1 MISIK
6 PLYLMLLVEY
16 GILISVACAFL
27 FVRWKRGAR
36 APAVPEARGSTPVKA
51 FSTERLRSIL
61 DAERE
66 RLAAGATG
74 DGGTE
79 GVEAPAGQ
87 DKRAREWKQAYL
99 GALCELIQRGG
110 ADESDLSYAILR
122 GFERVLDQA
131 LAPEPAAEPCAEA
144 ARTPAFLVDRPE
156 LAEKFHAFFKA
167 QRMRIAELHIA
178 EKSVEYFREK
188 VKELQ
193 KRNRE
198 LRRKLQAL
206 QEGGRPGNKAELEW
220 LVAELEKSNEEL
232 QAWVG
237 RLEEENREHIER
249 LRRYEAEMS
258 SEIERLLSDLSSSAV
273 GGGPQIE
280 LDAPAEHT
288 RVFPESA
295 PGGRDAEVAELRKAL
310 AEKENEIEKLRQNNR
325 KLEREYRRVY
335 VLLTDQQKAK
345 VAETRAQ
352 EKAAA

>member
-16 GILISVACAFL
+16 GILVSGLCVFL
-27 FVRWKRGAR
+27 FVRWKRGAKG
-36 APAVPEARGSTPVKA
+36 PAVREPLASASVRA
-51 FSTERLRSIL
+51 FSPERLRSIL
-61 DAERE
+61 EAERE
-66 RLAAGATG
+66 RLASGGPGNGGSEESGVQTG
-74 DGGTE
+74 HD
-79 GVEAPAGQ
+79 
-87 DKRAREWKQAYL
+87 DKARKWKELYL
-99 GALCELIQRGG
+99 AAVSELIQRGG

-122 GFERVLDQA
+122 GFERTLDQA
-131 LAPEPAAEPCAEA
+131 QAPESAAEPSMGISQ
-144 ARTPAFLVDRPE
+144 TLTFPADRPE
-156 LAEKFHAFFKA
+156 IAEKFHAFFKA

-206 QEGGRPGNKAELEW
+206 QESGRASSKADLEW

-237 RLEEENREHIER
+237 RLEEENREHLER
-249 LRRYEAEMS
+249 IRRYEAEMN
-258 SEIERLLSDLSSSAV
+258 SEIERLLSDLSSSA
-273 GGGPQIE
+273 GGPPME
-280 LDAPAEHT
+280 LQTPTDSVQAM
-288 RVFPESA
+288 PEPV
-295 PGGRDAEVAELRKAL
+295 PGGLEAEVAELRKTL
-310 AEKENEIEKLRQNNR
+310 AEKEREIEKLKQNNR

-345 VAETRAQ
+345 MAESRLE
-352 EKAAA
+352 EKSAA

>member
-16 GILISVACAFL
+16 GILLSLVCVFL
-27 FVRWKRGAR
+27 FVRWKRAAKGAA
-36 APAVPEARGSTPVKA
+36 APEVRNATSAKA
-51 FSTERLRSIL
+51 FSTERLCSIL

-66 RLAAGATG
+66 RLTAEGPG
-74 DGGTE
+74 DGAEDAETQ
-79 GVEAPAGQ
+79 AGQ
-87 DKRAREWKQAYL
+87 VKKARKWKEAYL
-99 GALCELIQRGG
+99 RTVREMIQRGG

-122 GFERVLDQA
+122 GFENTVDQA
-131 LAPEPAAEPCAEA
+131 LAADPAAQPGPESFQ
-144 ARTPAFLVDRPE
+144 TLVFPADRPE
-156 LAEKFHAFFKA
+156 IAEKFYAFFKS
-167 QRMRIAELHIA
+167 QRMHIAELNIA

-206 QEGGRPGNKAELEW
+206 QDGIRPGNKEDLEW

-249 LRRYEAEMS
+249 LRRYEAEMN
-258 SEIERLLSDLSSSAV
+258 SEIQGLLKDLSTPI
-273 GGGPQIE
+273 GEPQIE
-280 LDAPAEHT
+280 LDAAAGSPQ
-288 RVFPESA
+288 VLPESSHRG
-295 PGGRDAEVAELRKAL
+295 PDVEVAELRKAL
-310 AEKENEIEKLRQNNR
+310 AEKEQEIEKLRQSHR

-335 VLLTDQQKAK
+335 VLLTDQQKAEM
-345 VAETRAQ
+345 AEAQAQ

>member
-16 GILISVACAFL
+16 GILLSVVCAFL
-27 FVRWKRGAR
+27 FVRWKRAAKGAATPEIR
-36 APAVPEARGSTPVKA
+36 DATPAKA
-51 FSTERLRSIL
+51 FSTERLCSIL

-66 RLAAGATG
+66 RLAAEGPDVGAE
-74 DGGTE
+74 DAE
-79 GVEAPAGQ
+79 VQAGQ
-87 DKRAREWKQAYL
+87 VKKARKWKEAYL
-99 GALCELIQRGG
+99 RAVCEMIQRGG

-122 GFERVLDQA
+122 GFERTLDQG
-131 LAPEPAAEPCAEA
+131 LAADPAEQPSPESVHAFVFPA
-144 ARTPAFLVDRPE
+144 DRPE
-156 LAEKFHAFFKA
+156 IGEKFSAFFKS
-167 QRMRIAELHIA
+167 QRMRIAELNIA

-206 QEGGRPGNKAELEW
+206 QEGIRPGNKADLEW

-249 LRRYEAEMS
+249 LRRYEAEMN
-258 SEIERLLSDLSSSAV
+258 SEIQRLLKDLSSPV
-273 GGGPQIE
+273 GETPIE
-280 LDAPAEHT
+280 LHPPSGSPQ
-288 RVFPESA
+288 VLSA
-295 PGGRDAEVAELRKAL
+295 SSHRGPDGEVAELRKAL
-310 AEKENEIEKLRQNNR
+310 AEKEQEIEKLRRSHR

-335 VLLTDQQKAK
+335 VLLTDQQKAE
-345 VAETRAQ
+345 VAEAKAQ

>member
-16 GILISVACAFL
+16 GILASALCVFL
-27 FVRWKRGAR
+27 FVRWKRGAKGPASHEALAS
-36 APAVPEARGSTPVKA
+36 APVRA
-51 FSTERLRSIL
+51 FSPERLRSIL

-66 RLAAGATG
+66 RLVAAGPG
-74 DGGTE
+74 DGRSP
-79 GVEAPAGQ
+79 EAGGQAGQ
-87 DKRAREWKQAYL
+87 DDKARKWKEIYL
-99 GALCELIQRGG
+99 AAVSELIQRGG

-122 GFERVLDQA
+122 GFEKTLGQA
-131 LAPEPAAEPCAEA
+131 LAPEPGAEPSMGVSHTLAFA
-144 ARTPAFLVDRPE
+144 ADRPE

-206 QEGGRPGNKAELEW
+206 QDSGRTGTKADLEW

-249 LRRYEAEMS
+249 IRRYEAEMS
-258 SEIERLLSDLSSSAV
+258 SEIERLLSDLSAS

-280 LDAPAEHT
+280 LEVPDISTGAL
-288 RVFPESA
+288 PESA
-295 PGGRDAEVAELRKAL
+295 TAGRDAELAQLRKAL
-310 AEKENEIEKLRQNNR
+310 AEKEQEIEKLRQNNR

-345 VAETRAQ
+345 MAEAKAQ
-352 EKAAA
+352 DKAA